1 MASQEQVPHA
11 SRVGHVAYRC
21 CAGPRWSSFSLHLL
35 IIISHSTICAE
46 GYFGAAAHM
55 RHACQPLPA
64 DPCSRFC
71 ENLTSLRTGT
81 NRVASLDVQLAR
93 QSLTQFQPG
102 QIENLAADSRTFS
115 RILLPATRSS
125 LTSPQTAG
133 LLEHFGFDASLPR
146 VDALHSLH
154 RSNLALV
161 WLPGKPA
168 MKASQSRPLQY
179 SDESYS
185 SFGIGRPANLP
196 ESTDCAE
203 KLK

>member
-11 SRVGHVAYRC
+11 SRVGHVAYLC

-102 QIENLAADSRTFS
+102 RSKIWQRT
-115 RILLPATRSS
+115 
-125 LTSPQTAG
+125 
-133 LLEHFGFDASLPR
+133 LEHFPESFCQPHD
-146 VDALHSLH
+146 H
-154 RSNLALV
+154 RSPVLKRLDCWSTSAL
-161 WLPGKPA
+161 
-168 MKASQSRPLQY
+168 MRPSLVSMPCILSTAQTWP
-179 SDESYS
+179 S
-185 SFGIGRPANLP
+185 SGCLGNPL
-196 ESTDCAE
+196 
-203 KLK
+203 

>member
-1 MASQEQVPHA
+1 MFQILCEPDKSEDRYKQ
-11 SRVGHVAYRC
+11 SCLVGCPV
-21 CAGPRWSSFSLHLL
+21 GPPESDA
-35 IIISHSTICAE
+35 I
-46 GYFGAAAHM
+46 
-55 RHACQPLPA
+55 PA
-64 DPCSRFC
+64 W
-71 ENLTSLRTGT
+71 
-81 NRVASLDVQLAR
+81 
-93 QSLTQFQPG
+93 
-102 QIENLAADSRTFS
+102 QIENLAANSRTFS

-203 KLK
+203 KLKYRPY